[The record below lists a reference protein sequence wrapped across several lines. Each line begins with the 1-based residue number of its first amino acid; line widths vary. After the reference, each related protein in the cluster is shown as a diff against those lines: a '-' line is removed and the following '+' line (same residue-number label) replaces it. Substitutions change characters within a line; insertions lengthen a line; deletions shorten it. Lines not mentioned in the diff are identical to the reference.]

1 MENIVSEVRIELK
14 KIIDRIQS
22 VIPSNEPFNIAH
34 NNWTFPGVSRDDL
47 LNIAN
52 ELLEKTINIENQEIE
67 VNPVI
72 FKTYIER
79 LKFLSEFTLP
89 NIWSNAAIGIPAFV
103 FTMNGLKTELDKYIF
118 NNPITDLNKLTKQI
132 KSVEASMYS
141 IQPKANNLAVMVERI
156 ESAFEAAEQLPT
168 DMENLKDSRGKIEAA
183 VIKTEVETNAI
194 EIAKDQSEKSLDEI
208 KKLKSEA
215 ESIIELCK
223 TAYAASTSVG
233 LAAAFSER
241 SDSLNKSVY
250 WWVAGLVIALTVAVI
265 FGSHNVQSL
274 ISATWQS
281 EPSGTIIV
289 TRIFLS
295 LLSIGG
301 PIWFAW
307 LATKQIGQRFRLSED
322 YAFKASISRAYEG
335 FRSEAS
341 RIDKNLEAKLL
352 ASALSRLDEIP
363 LRLVETETHGSP
375 YHELLTSN
383 TIKEALKT
391 VPGLSVQIKNMAEKA
406 LISANEATAAISK
419 AATKTA
425 STEKTDDTKNP

>member
-1 MENIVSEVRIELK
+1 
-14 KIIDRIQS
+14 
-22 VIPSNEPFNIAH
+22 
-34 NNWTFPGVSRDDL
+34 
-47 LNIAN
+47 
-52 ELLEKTINIENQEIE
+52 
-67 VNPVI
+67 
-72 FKTYIER
+72 
-79 LKFLSEFTLP
+79 
-89 NIWSNAAIGIPAFV
+89 
-103 FTMNGLKTELDKYIF
+103 
-118 NNPITDLNKLTKQI
+118 
-132 KSVEASMYS
+132 
-141 IQPKANNLAVMVERI
+141 
-156 ESAFEAAEQLPT
+156 
-168 DMENLKDSRGKIEAA
+168 
-183 VIKTEVETNAI
+183 
-194 EIAKDQSEKSLDEI
+194 
-208 KKLKSEA
+208 
-215 ESIIELCK
+215 
-223 TAYAASTSVG
+223 YAASTSVG

-391 VPGLSVQIKNMAEKA
+391 VPGLSDQIKNMAEKA